1 MLNEARI
8 SRFALYGAVFGASAA
23 LIVRPE
29 YSWWQ
34 GLLGAAVLHGVG
46 YLIYRYLD
54 RSVWPEA
61 LTGVGLAIVGLQE
74 GLGLWLIPNSVV
86 TLFTLTAVSAVG
98 FDQLER
104 LDSVAL
110 NAVGA
115 YYISRLI
122 KNHVTW
128 NN

>member
-1 MLNEARI
+1 MLNEALI
-8 SRFALYGAVFGASAA
+8 SRFALYGVVFGSAAA
-23 LIVRPE
+23 LIVRPD
-29 YSWWQ
+29 YFWWQ
-34 GLLGAAVLHGVG
+34 GLLGAAVLHVAG

-54 RSVWPEA
+54 KSVWPEV
-61 LTGVGLAIVGLQE
+61 LSGVGLATVGLQE
-74 GLGLWLIPNSVV
+74 WMGVWVVPNSVV
-86 TLFTLTAVSAVG
+86 SLFTLTAVSAVG

-110 NAVGA
+110 NAVAA
-115 YYISRLI
+115 YYICRLI